1 MRKHPIT
8 VPNLLAT
15 VATALG
21 VDPAD
26 TAPSP
31 AGRPGALTDSGTV
44 VKELSS

>member
-26 TAPSP
+26 TAHHRRAVP
-31 AGRPGALTDSGTV
+31 AR
-44 VKELSS
+44 